1 MNIILENTEAT
12 FVEKKSKFI
21 ASLIRVFDEDDA
33 VNHIENIKK
42 KYYDA
47 RHNCYAYIVGLN
59 KKISKSSDDGEP
71 SGTAGRPMLSI
82 LEGEKLTNVL
92 VVVTRY
98 FGGILLG
105 TGGLQKAYS
114 SATKLTI
121 EDIKN
126 KNLLKEVKEGYRFSI
141 NTPYDKLGKIENY
154 FKNEEGVYILN
165 KKFDESIDLDIVIN
179 GDKEEKIKSFFTE
192 LFSKEISLDNKT
204 NIYYYIGDK
213 NTINV
218 I

>member
-1 MNIILENTEAT
+1 
-12 FVEKKSKFI
+12 
-21 ASLIRVFDEDDA
+21 
-33 VNHIENIKK
+33 
-42 KYYDA
+42 
-47 RHNCYAYIVGLN
+47 
-59 KKISKSSDDGEP
+59 
-71 SGTAGRPMLSI
+71 MLSI

-126 KNLLKEVKEGYRFSI
+126 KNLLKEVKEGYSFSI

>member
-1 MNIILENTEAT
+1 MNIILENIEAT

-21 ASLIRVFDEDDA
+21 ASLIRVSDEDDA
-33 VNHIENIKK
+33 IKNIENIKK

-82 LEGEKLTNVL
+82 LEGEKLTNTL

-98 FGGILLG
+98 FVLILLG

-114 SATKLTI
+114 TTLKLAI

-126 KNLLKEVKEGYRFSI
+126 KNLLKEVLEGFRFSI

-154 FKNEEGVYILN
+154 FKNEDGIYLLN

-179 GDKEEKIKSFFTE
+179 VDKVDKTKSFFTE
-192 LFSKEISLDNKT
+192 LFSKEVNIDDKK
-204 NIYYYIGDK
+204 NIYYYIGEK
-213 NTINV
+213 NNLNV

>member
-21 ASLIRVFDEDDA
+21 ASLLAIKDEDDA

-59 KKISKSSDDGEP
+59 KQISKSSDDGEP

-82 LEGEKLTNVL
+82 LEGEKLVNAL

-114 SATKLTI
+114 TATKLAI

-126 KNLLKEVKEGYRFSI
+126 KNLLKEVLKGFRFNI

-154 FKNEEGVYILN
+154 FKNEDGIYILN
-165 KKFDESIDLDIVIN
+165 KKFDESIDLDIVIDV
-179 GDKEEKIKSFFTE
+179 DKEDKIKSFFTE
-192 LFSKEISLDNKT
+192 LFSKEINIDDKK
-204 NIYYYIGDK
+204 NIYYYIGEK
-213 NTINV
+213 NNLNV

>member
-1 MNIILENTEAT
+1 MNIILKNTEAI

-21 ASLIRVFDEDDA
+21 ASLIPVVSEEDA
-33 VNHIENIKK
+33 IKNIENIKK

-47 RHNCYAYIVGLN
+47 RHNCYAYIVGLSRQ
-59 KKISKSSDDGEP
+59 ISKSSDDGEP

-82 LEGEKLTNVL
+82 LEGEKFTNTL

-114 SATKLTI
+114 TATKLAI

-126 KNLLKEVKEGYRFSI
+126 NNLLKEVLEGFRFSVS
-141 NTPYDKLGKIENY
+141 TPYDKLGKIENY
-154 FKNEEGVYILN
+154 FKNEDGVYILN

-179 GDKEEKIKSFFTE
+179 VDKEEKIKSFFTE
-192 LFSKEISLDNKT
+192 LFSKEINIDDKK
-204 NIYYYIGDK
+204 NIYYYIGEK
-213 NTINV
+213 NTLNV

>member
-21 ASLIRVFDEDDA
+21 ASLLAIKDEDDA

-47 RHNCYAYIVGLN
+47 RHNCYAYIVGLD

-92 VVVTRY
+92 IVVTRY

-114 SATKLTI
+114 TATKLAI
-121 EDIKN
+121 EDIKT
-126 KNLLKEVKEGYRFSI
+126 KKLLKEVLKGFKFSI

-154 FKNEEGVYILN
+154 FKNEDGIYILN
-165 KKFDESIDLDIVIN
+165 KNFDESIDLDIVIN
-179 GDKEEKIKSFFTE
+179 VDKEEIIKSFFTE
-192 LFSKEISLDNKT
+192 LFSKDINIEDKVK
-204 NIYYYIGDK
+204 IYYYVGEK
-213 NTINV
+213 NTLNV

>member
-21 ASLIRVFDEDDA
+21 ASLLKVTDEDDA
-33 VNHIENIKK
+33 IKNIENIKK

-47 RHNCYAYIVGLN
+47 RHNCYAYVVGLN
-59 KKISKSSDDGEP
+59 KQISKSNDDGEP
-71 SGTAGRPMLSI
+71 SGTAGRPMLNI
-82 LEGEKLTNVL
+82 LEGEKLTNTL
-92 VVVTRY
+92 IVVTRY

-114 SATKLTI
+114 IATKLAI

-126 KNLLKEVKEGYRFSI
+126 KNLLKEVLEGYRLNI

-154 FKNEEGVYILN
+154 FKNEDGLYILN

-179 GDKEEKIKSFFTE
+179 IDKEEKIKSFFTE
-192 LFSKEISLDNKT
+192 LFSKEINLDEKV

-213 NTINV
+213 NTLNV